1 MKKIIW
7 LFTIIFVLF
16 CMTACEDDES
26 DNMSNNKIGIAMPTQ
41 SLQRWNQDGTNMKKQ
56 FEDAGYIVDLEY
68 ANDDVETQIQQ
79 IENMI
84 IRKCDIIIIGSID
97 GTKLTD
103 VIKEAADAGVKI
115 ISYDRLIMGSENIDY
130 YVTFDNYMVGALQGQ
145 YIIDKLGLES
155 NKGPFNLEII
165 TGSPDD
171 NNALFFYNG
180 AMEKLKPYID
190 SGVLKVK
197 SGQTEFIDASTQ
209 KWDTTVAAER
219 MERIINLYNSD
230 EKIDAVLSSN
240 DSCAMGA
247 IKAFEKAGYGTQDK
261 PFPIL
266 TGQDCDKLNVMAI
279 LEDKQSM
286 SVFKDT
292 RDLAIK
298 TVEMTENILK
308 GNDVEINDN
317 ESYNNGKKVIQSYLC
332 NPIYV
337 DKNNY
342 KDVLISSGYYA
353 EEDIK

>member
-1 MKKIIW
+1 
-7 LFTIIFVLF
+7 
-16 CMTACEDDES
+16 
-26 DNMSNNKIGIAMPTQ
+26 
-41 SLQRWNQDGTNMKKQ
+41 
-56 FEDAGYIVDLEY
+56 
-68 ANDDVETQIQQ
+68 
-79 IENMI
+79 
-84 IRKCDIIIIGSID
+84 
-97 GTKLTD
+97 
-103 VIKEAADAGVKI
+103 
-115 ISYDRLIMGSENIDY
+115 
-130 YVTFDNYMVGALQGQ
+130 
-145 YIIDKLGLES
+145 
-155 NKGPFNLEII
+155 
-165 TGSPDD
+165 
-171 NNALFFYNG
+171 
-180 AMEKLKPYID
+180 
-190 SGVLKVK
+190 
-197 SGQTEFIDASTQ
+197 
-209 KWDTTVAAER
+209 
-219 MERIINLYNSD
+219 
-230 EKIDAVLSSN
+230 
-240 DSCAMGA
+240 MGA